1 MWKII
6 KRLPPLKTLGAILF
20 LFVQIGCSLYLPY
33 VTAEIVNNG
42 VASGDTGLIWSKGTF
57 MVVLS
62 IISLV
67 GALFNTLL
75 FSQISYKLGEELRSD
90 VYRKALKF
98 SRCEFD
104 KLGASSLITRNTNDV
119 TQVQTLVEMGLKFLL
134 LAPIQLVGGIVMTWL
149 LSPAMATVFIAAIP
163 ILLIAYFV
171 IYRFASPLYAKMQS
185 LLDKLNLYFK
195 EGLTGV
201 KVIRAFSKEKY
212 EMKKYEAV
220 NKEYADASIKAG
232 TIMGFFIPILTM
244 LISFATLFIV
254 WIGGQG
260 VSQGT
265 MEVGSIIGAIS
276 YGAQIL
282 TGFAMLTQVI
292 LSIPRGQTSA
302 KRINEVLDMP
312 ITINDPDTE
321 CNTADRNISLTFD
334 DVDFRYLG
342 SEQKT
347 LSGISFTVH
356 GGQTLALI
364 GSTGDGKSSLVSLI
378 SRMYDVEKGHVRLNG
393 ADVRELSQKTLHDK
407 VSFVPQTSTLFFG
420 TIRSNML
427 VGKPDATDG
436 EIWKALDMAQA
447 TEFVRAMD
455 KGLDS
460 TVEKA
465 GGNFSG
471 GQKQRLCIARAL
483 LKDADVYVFDDS
495 FSALDFKTDAAVRLS
510 MKEKVKNAVTVIVAQ
525 RVCTVQNADQIAV
538 LDGGALAGL
547 GTHEEL
553 MADNPVYQQV
563 VDSQTYKEAA

>member
-1 MWKII
+1 MKSNLVKETLREIWKSRNRFFSI
-6 KRLPPLKTLGAILF
+6 LG
-20 LFVQIGCSLYLPY
+20 
-33 VTAEIVNNG
+33 IVALG
-42 VASGDTGLIWSKGTF
+42 VAF
-57 MVVLS
+57 
-62 IISLV
+62 
-67 GALFNTLL
+67 
-75 FSQISYKLGEELRSD
+75 
-90 VYRKALKF
+90 
-98 SRCEFD
+98 
-104 KLGASSLITRNTNDV
+104 
-119 TQVQTLVEMGLKFLL
+119 
-134 LAPIQLVGGIVMTWL
+134 
-149 LSPAMATVFIAAIP
+149 
-163 ILLIAYFV
+163 FV
-171 IYRFASPLYAKMQS
+171 
-185 LLDKLNLYFK
+185 
-195 EGLTGV
+195 GV
-201 KVIRAFSKEKY
+201 KVSCPDMKLTMEHYYEDTNLADMHLASTYGFNENDLKAIEAEAGIRGIMPAYSVDAFVDTGSRADTIVKVLSYDTKAQRDTNNDINRPVLKEGRMPENPGECVVEKNIHSPK
-212 EMKKYEAV
+212 EFEIGNQISLLPGKKDDDISDTLTV
-220 NKEYADASIKAG
+220 DKF
-232 TIMGFFIPILTM
+232 TIVGIVESSSFISFDRGKTQIGDGEIDTFMFIP
-244 LISFATLFIV
+244 
-254 WIGGQG
+254 
-260 VSQGT
+260 VSYT
-265 MEVGSIIGAIS
+265 H
-276 YGAQIL
+276 L
-282 TGFAMLTQVI
+282 
-292 LSIPRGQTSA
+292 
-302 KRINEVLDMP
+302 
-312 ITINDPDTE
+312 
-321 CNTADRNISLTFD
+321 SLTFD

-364 GSTGDGKSSLVSLI
+364 GATGDGKSSLVSLI